1 MVASTPAPTDNT
13 PLIAGAVVGSLLF
26 LALVALVVFFIR
38 RRNSKAGS
46 ATATAM
52 PARSGDNEMVSA
64 RNDYGQLPG
73 PESHYAVTA
82 ATFKAGI
89 PQGSNYAN
97 MPKESPYA
105 VTAAD
110 FKAGVSQASNYSE
123 MPES

>member
-1 MVASTPAPTDNT
+1 MVASPPAPTDNT
-13 PLIAGAVVGSLLF
+13 PVIAGAVVGSLLF
-26 LALVALVVFFIR
+26 LALVALVVFFVR

-46 ATATAM
+46 VATM
-52 PARSGDNEMVSA
+52 PARSGDNDMASA
-64 RNDYGQLPG
+64 RNEYGQLPG

-97 MPKESPYA
+97 IPKESPYA

-123 MPES
+123 LPES